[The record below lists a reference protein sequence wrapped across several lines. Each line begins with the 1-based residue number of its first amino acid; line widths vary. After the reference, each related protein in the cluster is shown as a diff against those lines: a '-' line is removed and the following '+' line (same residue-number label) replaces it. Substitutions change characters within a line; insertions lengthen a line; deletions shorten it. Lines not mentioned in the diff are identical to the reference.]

1 MYRSFTDRVF
11 GGVCGGLGALLPV
24 NPWVFRIAF
33 VILAILTAGAFA
45 ALYLLLWWLIPQ
57 ETLVGRQRGGA
68 GLLLLAIVL
77 TVLTG
82 IAWVLNMNGS
92 LQGPSGLSL
101 FWPGMLLALSLVFFL
116 KQVRG

>member
-24 NPWVFRIAF
+24 NPWVFRIIF
-33 VILAILTAGAFA
+33 VILALVTLGAFA

-57 ETLVGRQRGGA
+57 ELLVGRQRGGA
-68 GLLLLAIVL
+68 GLLLVVILLTIV
-77 TVLTG
+77 TAV
-82 IAWVLNMNGS
+82 AWVLDMTGN
-92 LQGPSGLSL
+92 LQGPSGQGL
-101 FWPGMLLALSLVFFL
+101 FWPGMLLALSVVFFL

>member
-24 NPWVFRIAF
+24 NAWVFRIAF
-33 VILAILTAGAFA
+33 VILSIVTLGAFA
-45 ALYLLLWWLIPQ
+45 ALYILLWWIVPQ
-57 ETLVGRQRGGA
+57 ETLIGRSRGGA

-77 TVLTG
+77 TIVTG
-82 IAWVLNMNGS
+82 VAWVLNMSGN
-92 LQGPSGLSL
+92 LQGPSGQGL
-101 FWPGMLLALSLVFFL
+101 FWPGMLLALSVVFFL

>member
-24 NPWVFRIAF
+24 NPWVFRIIF
-33 VILAILTAGAFA
+33 VILALVTLGAFA

-57 ETLVGRQRGGA
+57 ESLVGRQRGGA
-68 GLLLLAIVL
+68 GLLLVVILLTIV
-77 TVLTG
+77 TAV
-82 IAWVLNMNGS
+82 AWVLNITDS
-92 LQGPSGLSL
+92 LHGPSGQGL
-101 FWPGMLLALSLVFFL
+101 FWPGMLLALSVVFFL